1 LTLDTFF
8 DLREMSVEVLEVAP
22 ILVLRGIW
30 GAGIKVSPRTPTT
43 LKSARSRGNK
53 RHAGGKPTSLVQRDL
68 FNPIK
73 SGSLL
78 ERELIMNKGEFVG
91 AVADAADMTKADA
104 ERAVE
109 AVFKVVKKALKS
121 GDSISLV
128 GFGTFSVRKR
138 AARTG
143 RNPRT
148 GDTIK
153 IKASKVP
160 AFKAGKG
167 LKDAIN

>member
-1 LTLDTFF
+1 
-8 DLREMSVEVLEVAP
+8 
-22 ILVLRGIW
+22 
-30 GAGIKVSPRTPTT
+30 
-43 LKSARSRGNK
+43 
-53 RHAGGKPTSLVQRDL
+53 
-68 FNPIK
+68 
-73 SGSLL
+73 
-78 ERELIMNKGEFVG
+78 MNKGEFVG
-91 AVADAADMTKADA
+91 AVADAAEMTKADA

-109 AVFKVVKKALKS
+109 AMFKVVKKALKS

-138 AARTG
+138 AACTG

>member
-1 LTLDTFF
+1 
-8 DLREMSVEVLEVAP
+8 
-22 ILVLRGIW
+22 
-30 GAGIKVSPRTPTT
+30 
-43 LKSARSRGNK
+43 
-53 RHAGGKPTSLVQRDL
+53 
-68 FNPIK
+68 
-73 SGSLL
+73 
-78 ERELIMNKGEFVG
+78 MNKGEFVG